1 MRPKACSWKY
11 AEKFRMFFGKAF
23 TVVIKKQKFH
33 VYGINFFKAF
43 QFISFTKFQ

>member
-1 MRPKACSWKY
+1 MRSMACSWKY

-23 TVVIKKQKFH
+23 TVVIKKHKFH
-33 VYGINFFKAF
+33 VYGLTFAKAF